1 MTHTV
6 SLDEVVKAR
15 LLRDPEFARA
25 YARSRRRHELA
36 RTWIRLRAWMRER
49 LCPVQARLDRYVDVE
64 YQQRRDRVPGA
75 VKDAVIQAAIGW
87 AEAWTN
93 VVICD
98 WGEDRT
104 PWEQYEREAQREL
117 LDAVADLEQAM
128 ADVGACESTPY
139 PDARRVG
146 VRRVHTVATHALLHE
161 SSGCVQVRQAQVQQ
175 APETRVQT

>member
-1 MTHTV
+1 MT
-6 SLDEVVKAR
+6 R
-15 LLRDPEFARA
+15 LLYRV
-25 YARSRRRHELA
+25 L
-36 RTWIRLRAWMRER
+36 TWLRER
-49 LCPVQARLDRYVDVE
+49 LCPVQSRLDRYVDVE

-87 AEAWTN
+87 AEAHTN

-128 ADVGACESTPY
+128 ADVG
-139 PDARRVG
+139 G
-146 VRRVHTVATHALLHE
+146 V
-161 SSGCVQVRQAQVQQ
+161 
-175 APETRVQT
+175 